1 MPHSN
6 DGDDTDA
13 SSGDNKSDDEG
24 NGIQDDTASPT
35 ASPSD
40 AGKFPDKEPV
50 VSQDLADYIEEHD
63 RVLEESR
70 RDFEW
75 TEASF
80 FSQNGD
86 IELQHDTF
94 HVQNTGSGARS
105 GEKKLR

>member
-1 MPHSN
+1 MTRGMA
-6 DGDDTDA
+6 DR
-13 SSGDNKSDDEG
+13 G
-24 NGIQDDTASPT
+24 NNNRDDTASP
-35 ASPSD
+35 AAAPSD
-40 AGKFPDKEPV
+40 AGEFPDNEQV

-63 RVLEESR
+63 RALEENR